1 MTDTQN
7 YFIDGEAYERL
18 MGRFTRAAGEVFV
31 DWLSAPK
38 GLYWIDVGCGTGA
51 FTQLLLDRC
60 APKRVSAVD
69 PSVEQ
74 IAYARNTP
82 AAERVDFQI
91 GAAQSLP
98 FDDATFDAGI
108 MALVIT
114 FVPDPN
120 EAVAELRRVTKPGG
134 IVATYMWDIHNKG
147 LPQNPLREALER
159 MGIEVSFLPGH
170 AHSRMDNIVGYFE
183 SAGLEAVATRVIEV
197 DVVYANF
204 DEYWSG
210 QTALSNYIVQHITKM
225 PATGVERLKSDLRE
239 SLPKDKDGRI
249 AYKAR
254 ANAVKSRVPR

>member
-38 GLYWIDVGCGTGA
+38 GLDWIDVGCGTGA
-51 FTQLLLDRC
+51 FTHLLLDRC

-91 GAAQSLP
+91 SNAQSLP
-98 FDDATFDAGI
+98 FDDATFDAGM

-120 EAVAELRRVTKPGG
+120 KAVAELRRVTKPSG
-134 IVATYMWDIHNKG
+134 IVGTYMWDIYNKG

-159 MGIEVSFLPGH
+159 MGIEVSYLPGH

-210 QTALSNYIVQHITKM
+210 QTALSSYIVQHITKM
-225 PATGVERLKSDLRE
+225 PATGVERLKSDLRK
-239 SLPKDKDGRI
+239 SLPKDKEGRI

>member
-38 GLYWIDVGCGTGA
+38 GLDWIDVGCGTGA

-60 APKRVSAVD
+60 APKTVSAVD

-74 IAYARNTP
+74 ITYARTTP

-120 EAVAELRRVTKPGG
+120 EAVAELRRVTKPSG
-134 IVATYMWDIHNKG
+134 IVGTYMWDIYNKG

-183 SAGLEAVATRVIEV
+183 SAGLEVVATRVIEV

-210 QTALSNYIVQHITKM
+210 QTALSNYVVQHIRKM
-225 PATGVERLKSDLRE
+225 PATGVEHLKSDLRE
-239 SLPKDKDGRI
+239 SLPKDKEGRI